1 MQVPLN
7 PILTQI
13 FLTDSSASP
22 PRLPRMDL
30 VSSKPDGDRVP
41 VPLVGR
47 GARVRCRLRAGDR

>member
-1 MQVPLN
+1 MQVLIN
-7 PILTQI
+7 PTLTQI
-13 FLTDSSASP
+13 FLTDRCASP

-47 GARVRCRLRAGDR
+47 GARLRCRLRPGDR